1 MSIMLVCGFC
11 HENLNHVEDDE
22 EIMPEEANL
31 AKASKELGVAE
42 VVGVVQDHW
51 AHLVKKT
58 IMLMVMSEKIYPPE
72 CWRRPS
78 EESGLM
84 TVSTQGQSGPRA
96 PQG

>member
-1 MSIMLVCGFC
+1 
-11 HENLNHVEDDE
+11 
-22 EIMPEEANL
+22 MPEEANL

-58 IMLMVMSEKIYPPE
+58 IMLMVMSEKICPPE
-72 CWRRPS
+72 CLRRPS
-78 EESGLM
+78 GESGLM

>member
-1 MSIMLVCGFC
+1 MMMQLATLRKGFWSIVLVCDFC
-11 HENLNHVEDDE
+11 HENSNHVEDDE

-58 IMLMVMSEKIYPPE
+58 IN
-72 CWRRPS
+72 C
-78 EESGLM
+78 
-84 TVSTQGQSGPRA
+84 
-96 PQG
+96 

>member
-1 MSIMLVCGFC
+1 MLVCGFC

-51 AHLVKKT
+51 ARLVKKT
-58 IMLMVMSEKIYPPE
+58 IS
-72 CWRRPS
+72 
-78 EESGLM
+78 
-84 TVSTQGQSGPRA
+84 
-96 PQG
+96 